1 MSSGTRVLRIKYVN
15 HRQREENLVTSDW
28 SPSTDTIIL
37 SGGMF
42 DISDTIYNTVNTN
55 ANKVC
60 KLLAKLNEQ
69 TVKMNIK
76 RK

>member
-1 MSSGTRVLRIKYVN
+1 
-15 HRQREENLVTSDW
+15 
-28 SPSTDTIIL
+28 
-37 SGGMF
+37 MF
-42 DISDTIYNTVNTN
+42 DISDTIHNTVNTN

-76 RK
+76 RSNEIVRLQ

>member
-1 MSSGTRVLRIKYVN
+1 MKRAGVKYL
-15 HRQREENLVTSDW
+15 QMTSKF
-28 SPSTDTIIL
+28 SPVGFSCVELIL
-37 SGGMF
+37 YYF
-42 DISDTIYNTVNTN
+42 DISDTIYTVNIS

-76 RK
+76 RSNEIVRLQ